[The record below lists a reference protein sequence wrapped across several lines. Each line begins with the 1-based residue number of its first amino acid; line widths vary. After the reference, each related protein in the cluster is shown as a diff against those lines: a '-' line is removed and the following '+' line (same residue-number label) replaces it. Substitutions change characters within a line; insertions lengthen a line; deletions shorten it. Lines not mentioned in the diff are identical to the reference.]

1 MKEIPMTRF
10 SSLLALAA
18 VASATIALQ
27 AAAPRSLDRNC
38 YVGIGDKSGT
48 FRLQTDNGDCHGHR
62 NCGSNMS
69 DLPSTRFTGISVS
82 DFANQGAHL
91 TATLSAEAGTFT
103 CTGTIKD
110 SELNGDA
117 AFAPNPDFVARMEKM
132 GFTGY
137 DNDKLLA
144 YTLFD
149 VQTEWV
155 QSLQQLGIH
164 GMDSGNLIAF
174 RIFHIDPAFVHGLTS
189 LGYEVPDADKLVS
202 LSVQGVNADEVR
214 QIRALGYQPTLDQ
227 LVQIRIFKVTPD
239 FIRTMQA
246 RGFKNLTIEKLVQI
260 RIFKLAD

>member
-1 MKEIPMTRF
+1 MQEISIMKISPF
-10 SSLLALAA
+10 VLLVTLASTA
-18 VASATIALQ
+18 IALQ

-38 YVGIGDKSGT
+38 YVSIGEKSGT
-48 FRLQTDNGDCHGHR
+48 LRLQTDNGDCHGHR
-62 NCGSNMS
+62 NCGTNMS
-69 DLPSTRFTGISVS
+69 DLPSSRFTGVNIS

-91 TATLSAEAGTFT
+91 TATLTAEAGTFT
-103 CTGTIKD
+103 CTGTIKEG
-110 SELNGDA
+110 ELNGDD
-117 AFAPNPDFVARMEKM
+117 AFTSNPDFVARMEKM

-137 DNDKLLA
+137 DNEKLLA

-164 GMDSGNLIAF
+164 GMDSGNLIAL
-174 RIFHIDPAFVHGLTS
+174 RIFHVDPAFVHGLTS
-189 LGYEVPDADKLVS
+189 LGYAVPDADKLVA

-227 LVQIRIFKVTPD
+227 LIQIRIFKVTPD
-239 FIRTMQA
+239 FIHRMQD
-246 RGFKNLTIEKLVQI
+246 RGFKNLTIDKLVQI

>member
-1 MKEIPMTRF
+1 MKEILMKRF
-10 SSLLALAA
+10 GSLLALAA
-18 VASATIALQ
+18 FVSSTVALQ
-27 AAAPRSLDRNC
+27 AAAPRSLDRDC
-38 YVGIGDKSGT
+38 YVSIGDKSGT

-69 DLPSTRFTGISVS
+69 YLPSSRFTGINLS
-82 DFANQGAHL
+82 DFANQGAKV
-91 TATLSAEAGTFT
+91 TATLAGEAGTFT

-110 SELNGDA
+110 GELNGDA
-117 AFAPNPDFVARMEKM
+117 AFTSNPEFVARMQKM

-164 GMDSGNLIAF
+164 GIDSGNLIAL
-174 RIFHIDPAFVHGLTS
+174 RIFHVDPAFVHGFTS
-189 LGYEVPDADKLVS
+189 LGYEVPDADKLVG

-227 LVQIRIFKVTPD
+227 LIQIRIFKVTPD
-239 FIRTMQA
+239 FIRSMQA

-260 RIFKLAD
+260 RIFNLAD